1 MPRSVIVMERVPEP
15 RNVDER
21 ELLLS
26 WLAFHRNALEAK
38 CDGLDT
44 AELVRTSA
52 EPSDLSL
59 IGLVRHMTEMEYYY
73 LTHALAGGETEPV
86 YCTDDE
92 PDADLLGLTPDM
104 VEPSMQRWRA
114 ERDAAD
120 ALLEA
125 TGSLDDRSPGDGFSV
140 RWNLVKTIQEY
151 ARHNGHADL
160 LRERIDGATGE

>member
-1 MPRSVIVMERVPEP
+1 VERVPEP
-15 RNVDER
+15 RTADER
-21 ELLLS
+21 ELLLG

-38 CDGLDT
+38 CDGLRD
-44 AELVRTSA
+44 EQLVLMSA

-59 IGLVRHMTEMEYYY
+59 VGLVRHMTEMEYYY
-73 LTHALAGGETEPV
+73 LDHALAGGESVPV

-92 PDADLLGLTPDM
+92 PDADLLGLTPEI
-104 VEPSMQRWRA
+104 VAASMDRWRA
-114 ERDAAD
+114 QRRAVD
-120 ALLEA
+120 ALLSDVD
-125 TGSLDDRSPGDGFSV
+125 SLDDRAPGDGFSV